1 MLTVMKDLGFC
12 QGLLRQ
18 RGHFMHLLQRLS
30 QVLVT
35 LRRIFSLATAPG
47 SCLNDPPI
55 GAYSN
60 SPLSP
65 MMGNLQSNLH
75 SGQCQ
80 QVIPWSTAVADGMG
94 WVYASKLLVS
104 NDVRSILSINPNL
117 GLSALMWAV

>member
-1 MLTVMKDLGFC
+1 MRTVMNDLGFC

-18 RGHFMHLLQRLS
+18 RGYFMHLLQRLS

-35 LRRIFSLATAPG
+35 LRRIFSLATIPG
-47 SCLNDPPI
+47 SCLNDPPL

-65 MMGNLQSNLH
+65 IMGNLQSNL
-75 SGQCQ
+75 QCQ

-94 WVYASKLLVS
+94 LCVQAAGVE
-104 NDVRSILSINPNL
+104 
-117 GLSALMWAV
+117 

>member
-1 MLTVMKDLGFC
+1 MRTVMNDLGFC

-18 RGHFMHLLQRLS
+18 RGYFMHLLQRLS

-35 LRRIFSLATAPG
+35 LRRIFSLATIPG
-47 SCLNDPPI
+47 SCLNDPSL

-65 MMGNLQSNLH
+65 MMGNLQSNL
-75 SGQCQ
+75 QCQ
-80 QVIPWSTAVADGMG
+80 QVKSYPGRPPWLMG
-94 WVYASKLLVS
+94 WDYASKLLVS